1 MNERLRIQFAYLAV
15 TLIWGS
21 TWLVIKIGLTMIP
34 PLIGAALRFV
44 VATIVLFG
52 LARFWRVNVPW
63 HRRARIVY
71 AVVALFSFSVPF
83 AMVYWG
89 QQYVSSGLAS
99 ILFGTYPFFV
109 ALFASFLLQSER
121 LTVWKMS
128 GIIIGFAGIVIIF
141 SNDLQF
147 SGGAAFWGMAAI
159 VGSALLQAFSV
170 IILKKYAEDIDSV
183 AITMIPMAISGFL
196 LLVVSLSLETV
207 TLSMFTWQSL
217 LSIGYLGI
225 FGSVVTFV
233 NYFWLLKRM
242 DAVYLALLAFVTPI
256 IAVILGILLLG
267 EAFDSRIYIGAA
279 LVLCGIATA
288 HFGGYT
294 IARSHSAE
302 K

>member
-1 MNERLRIQFAYLAV
+1 MNERLRIILAYLVV
-15 TLIWGS
+15 TMIWGS

-44 VATIVLFG
+44 VAAVVLFG
-52 LARFWRVNVPW
+52 LARLWRVNVPW

-89 QQYVSSGLAS
+89 QQYISSGLAS

-109 ALFASFLLQSER
+109 ALFASFLLPSER
-121 LTVWKMS
+121 LTIWKIS
-128 GIIIGFAGIVIIF
+128 GIAIGFTGIMTIF

-159 VGSALLQAFSV
+159 VGSALLQGFSV
-170 IILKKYAEDIDSV
+170 IILKKYAEDIHSV
-183 AITMIPMAISGFL
+183 AITMIPMAISGVFL
-196 LLVVSLSLETV
+196 FTASLIFESV
-207 TLSMFTWQSL
+207 TFSMFTWQSL

-225 FGSVVTFV
+225 FGSVVTFL
-233 NYFWLLKRM
+233 NYFWLLKRVE
-242 DAVYLALLAFVTPI
+242 AVYLALLAFVTPI
-256 IAVILGILLLG
+256 IAVILGIILLG

-288 HFGGYT
+288 HLGKYA
-294 IARSHSAE
+294 IAGFRSVRE
-302 K
+302 

>member
-1 MNERLRIQFAYLAV
+1 MNERLRIAFSYLVV

-44 VATIVLFG
+44 IATVVLFG
-52 LARFWRVNVPW
+52 LSRLWRVNVPW
-63 HRRARIVY
+63 HRRARFVY

-89 QQYVSSGLAS
+89 QQYISSGLAS

-109 ALFASFLLQSER
+109 AIFASFLLPAER
-121 LTVWKMS
+121 LTIWKIS
-128 GIIIGFAGIVIIF
+128 GIVVGFAGIVTIF

-183 AITMIPMAISGFL
+183 AITLVSMAISGL
-196 LLVVSLSLETV
+196 LLLAASLGLETV

-217 LSIGYLGI
+217 LSIGYLAI
-225 FGSVVTFV
+225 FGSVVTFL
-233 NYFWLLKRM
+233 NYFWLLKRV

-256 IAVILGILLLG
+256 LAVILGIILLG
-267 EAFDSRIYIGAA
+267 EAFDSRVYVGAV

-294 IARSHSAE
+294 VARSHSAE